1 MASRQ
6 LLSPPRVR
14 RTVSRIACE
23 IVERNQGREVIV
35 FGLKRRGVALAEQLA
50 DALYALTGQRAEVHP
65 LDVTPFRD
73 DRQGEREAGPPA
85 QPALAED
92 RDVVLVDD
100 VLYTGRTARAAL
112 DAVLRYG
119 RPRSVQ
125 LAVLIDRGHREVP
138 VQPDYVGR
146 VVPTTHRERVRVELS
161 EPAVYIDE

>member
-1 MASRQ
+1 MSTRQ
-6 LLSPPRVR
+6 LLSPARVR
-14 RTVSRIACE
+14 RTVSRLACE
-23 IVERNQGREVIV
+23 IVERNQGREVVV

-50 DALYALTGQRAEVHP
+50 AELHALTGQPATVHP
-65 LDVTPFRD
+65 LDVVPFRD
-73 DRQGEREAGPPA
+73 DRTAAAPPPA
-85 QPALAED
+85 EQPALAEA
-92 RDVVLVDD
+92 RDVLLVDD

-119 RPRSVQ
+119 RPRSIQ

-146 VVPTTHRERVRVELS
+146 VVPTTHRERVRVELD